1 MREATSPEGQPRRRP
16 APRTVALTAAA
27 VLLALVA
34 GPVGIGRALH
44 ANQPLTAL
52 AVGAVTVLW
61 LIAVGLAAL
70 GAERSRRL
78 AEDVEAQRQEAMSA
92 LVVAGT
98 ARQAETAAKERATAA
113 QAERDA
119 ARAEQARAEAEVA
132 AARTELDRLGAELE
146 AARAEVEA
154 AREQAAAERAEL
166 DRIPEGVLPDVV
178 KKLRGG
184 ASVDSALAAHR
195 KHPQYALLRAVG
207 EEIGRGERLRA
218 AALAVC
224 ATAAGRVQALA
235 TSMHAEL
242 REMQHR
248 HDEEVLGD
256 LLRLDHS
263 TAQAGRMADGI
274 AVLTGARSGRR
285 WAKPIAVES
294 VLRGALGRIGAYQR
308 VRLHN
313 ASSAAVAGYAAEG
326 VMHALAELLDNATN
340 FSAPPAEVHVYVE
353 EVPAGLAVT
362 VEDSGLGLSDSWL
375 RRAERAVSAEPLDLA
390 TLSAGT
396 RLGLAVV
403 GVLARKY
410 GLQISFRPS
419 ARGGTGVV
427 MLIPQ
432 QLVTHPSPAS
442 LQAPAP
448 AARQAPA
455 VESARPALT
464 PARPAP
470 APLPPAPTAPSAAPA
485 VPATAL
491 PARSTPTQGAPT
503 QGAPAQGAPTQGAPA
518 QGVPAASPAV
528 PVRTTDSGLPQ
539 RRRGQTLATTT
550 AAAPPTPAARPVRT
564 DAARAAARFGA
575 FRRAAQPA
583 VPVPAAAPVPAG
595 EPAPAAPAAPAASAA
610 AAPTADTDTT
620 PDASPVTKKD
630 S

>member
-1 MREATSPEGQPRRRP
+1 MREATSPDGRPRRRP
-16 APRTVALTAAA
+16 APRTAALTAAA

-34 GPVGIGRALH
+34 APVGIGQALGAH
-44 ANQPLTAL
+44 QPLTAV
-52 AVGAVTVLW
+52 AVAAVAVLW
-61 LIAVGLAAL
+61 LILVGLAAS

-78 AEDVEAQRQEAMSA
+78 TEDLAAQHEETRAA
-92 LVVAGT
+92 LVIAGS
-98 ARQAETAAKERATAA
+98 ARQAETAALDRAAA
-113 QAERDA
+113 AFAERDA
-119 ARAEQARAEAEVA
+119 ARAEQARFETDLTAAHAELARLRAELDTERAGAEAE
-132 AARTELDRLGAELE
+132 
-146 AARAEVEA
+146 
-154 AREQAAAERAEL
+154 RERSAAERAEL
-166 DRIPEGVLPDVV
+166 DRIPEGVLPEVV

-184 ASVDSALAAHR
+184 AAVDSALAAHR

-313 ASSAAVAGYAAEG
+313 ASTAAVAGFAAEG

-403 GVLARKY
+403 GVLARKH

-432 QLVTHPSPAS
+432 QLVTH
-442 LQAPAP
+442 
-448 AARQAPA
+448 AAVAPA
-455 VESARPALT
+455 VAPEPASVRASAPVVESVRPALT

-470 APLPPAPTAPSAAPA
+470 ASLPPAPPAPSATA
-485 VPATAL
+485 VPGA
-491 PARSTPTQGAPT
+491 SGTPRTPGVTGAPT
-503 QGAPAQGAPTQGAPA
+503 VPAQTPP
-518 QGVPAASPAV
+518 VPA
-528 PVRTTDSGLPQ
+528 RMTDSGLPQ
-539 RRRGQTLATTT
+539 RRRGQTLTTT
-550 AAAPPTPAARPVRT
+550 AVAAPAAKPVRT

-575 FRRAAQPA
+575 FRTAAQPA
-583 VPVPAAAPVPAG
+583 L
-595 EPAPAAPAAPAASAA
+595 PAPGATPTPATAP
-610 AAPTADTDTT
+610 DTT
-620 PDASPVTKKD
+620 PDASPVTEKD

>member
-1 MREATSPEGQPRRRP
+1 MREATSPDGRPSRRP
-16 APRTVALTAAA
+16 APRTAALTAAA
-27 VLLALVA
+27 VLLAVA
-34 GPVGIGRALH
+34 AAPVGVTRALGAH
-44 ANQPLTAL
+44 QPLTAL
-52 AVGAVTVLW
+52 AVAAVTVLW
-61 LIAVGLAAL
+61 LIAVGLASA

-78 AEDVEAQRQEAMSA
+78 AEELAAQHEETMAA
-92 LVVAGT
+92 LVAAGA
-98 ARQAETAAKERATAA
+98 ARQAEVAALDRAGAA
-113 QAERDA
+113 GAERDA
-119 ARAEQARAEAEVA
+119 ARAERVRAEDEVTA
-132 AARTELDRLGAELE
+132 VHGELARL
-146 AARAEVEA
+146 
-154 AREQAAAERAEL
+154 REEIAAERAGFEAERDKVEAERVEL
-166 DRIPEGVLPDVV
+166 ERLTGGVLPDVV
-178 KKLRGG
+178 ERLRGG

-195 KHPQYALLRAVG
+195 GHPQHALLRAVA
-207 EEIGRGERLRA
+207 EEVGRGERLRA

-263 TAQAGRMADGI
+263 TAQAGRMADSI

-313 ASSAAVAGYAAEG
+313 ASSAAVAGFAAEG

-403 GVLARKY
+403 GSLARKH

-432 QLVTHPSPAS
+432 QLVSH
-442 LQAPAP
+442 PAP
-448 AARQAPA
+448 ASEPAPVA
-455 VESARPALT
+455 VRPPAGEQVRPALT

-470 APLPPAPTAPSAAPA
+470 APLPSVPAGPSAPVGVPVPA
-485 VPATAL
+485 VPV
-491 PARSTPTQGAPT
+491 PAVAVSAVAVPVGAVP
-503 QGAPAQGAPTQGAPA
+503 AVPAQGAPAPA
-518 QGVPAASPAV
+518 APA
-528 PVRTTDSGLPQ
+528 RLTESGLPQ
-539 RRRGQTLATTT
+539 RRRGQTLTTT
-550 AAAPPTPAARPVRT
+550 TPAAATTPTRASARSAVAPAPAVKPVPA
-564 DAARAAARFGA
+564 DAATAAARFGA
-575 FRRAAQPA
+575 FRKAARQ
-583 VPVPAAAPVPAG
+583 AADQLS
-595 EPAPAAPAAPAASAA
+595 AAPA
-610 AAPTADTDTT
+610 PTAPDTDTDTDTT
-620 PDASPVTKKD
+620 PDASPVTEKD

>member
-1 MREATSPEGQPRRRP
+1 MREATSPDGRPRRRP

-34 GPVGIGRALH
+34 APVGIARALGAH
-44 ANQPLTAL
+44 QALTAL
-52 AVGAVTVLW
+52 AVGAVAVLW
-61 LIAVGLAAL
+61 LIAVGLAAG
-70 GAERSRRL
+70 GAERARRL
-78 AEDVEAQRQEAMSA
+78 AEDLAAQHEETRAV
-92 LVVAGT
+92 LVAAGT
-98 ARQAETAAKERATAA
+98 ARQAETAAQDRAAA
-113 QAERDA
+113 ALAERDA
-119 ARAEQARAEAEVA
+119 ARAELARVEADVTA
-132 AARTELDRLGAELE
+132 AHAEL
-146 AARAEVEA
+146 ARLRAEVDTERA
-154 AREQAAAERAEL
+154 AAGAERERAAAERAEL
-166 DRIPEGVLPDVV
+166 ERIPEGVLPEVV

-207 EEIGRGERLRA
+207 EEVGRGERLRA

-263 TAQAGRMADGI
+263 TAQAGRMADSI

-313 ASSAAVAGYAAEG
+313 ASTAAVAGFAAEG

-403 GVLARKY
+403 GVLARKH

-432 QLVTHPSPAS
+432 QVVTHPV
-442 LQAPAP
+442 PAP
-448 AARQAPA
+448 VPA
-455 VESARPALT
+455 VAPVTTAAPVVESVRPALT

-470 APLPPAPTAPSAAPA
+470 AFLPPAPGAPA
-485 VPATAL
+485 VPSAAVVTAAPAAAAL
-491 PARSTPTQGAPT
+491 P
-503 QGAPAQGAPTQGAPA
+503 
-518 QGVPAASPAV
+518 VPAV
-528 PVRTTDSGLPQ
+528 PTQTPSGPARMTDSGLPQ

-550 AAAPPTPAARPVRT
+550 PAAAPAAKPVRT
-564 DAARAAARFGA
+564 DAAGAAARFGA

-583 VPVPAAAPVPAG
+583 L
-595 EPAPAAPAAPAASAA
+595 PAPG
-610 AAPTADTDTT
+610 AAPTTDPETT
-620 PDASPVTKKD
+620 PDASPVTEKD

>member
-1 MREATSPEGQPRRRP
+1 MREAPSPDGRPRRRP
-16 APRTVALTAAA
+16 EPRTVALTAAA
-27 VLLALVA
+27 VLLALA
-34 GPVGIGRALH
+34 AAPVGVTRALGAH
-44 ANQPLTAL
+44 QPLTAL

-70 GAERSRRL
+70 GAERSRAL
-78 AEDVEAQRQEAMSA
+78 AEDLAAQHQETMTA
-92 LVVAGT
+92 LVAVGS
-98 ARQAETAAKERATAA
+98 ARQAEAAARELVGAA
-113 QAERDA
+113 QTERDA
-119 ARAEQARAEAEVA
+119 ARAERARAEAEVA
-132 AARTELDRLGAELE
+132 AMHTELARL
-146 AARAEVEA
+146 RAEWDAERAEA
-154 AREQAAAERAEL
+154 EAGRAQAEAERAEL
-166 DRIPEGVLPDVV
+166 DGIAEGVLPEVV

-184 ASVDSALAAHR
+184 AAVDSALAAYR

-263 TAQAGRMADGI
+263 TAQAGRMADSI

-313 ASSAAVAGYAAEG
+313 ASTAAVAGFAAEG
-326 VMHALAELLDNATN
+326 IMHALAELLDNATN

-362 VEDSGLGLSDSWL
+362 VEDSGLGLGESWL
-375 RRAERAVSAEPLDLA
+375 RRAERAVSAEPLDLT

-403 GVLARKY
+403 GVLARKH

-432 QLVTHPSPAS
+432 QLVSHPAPESAPAPVS
-442 LQAPAP
+442 TQAPA
-448 AARQAPA
+448 A
-455 VESARPALT
+455 ESARPALT
-464 PARPAP
+464 SALAPALSSARPAP
-470 APLPPAPTAPSAAPA
+470 ARSARTPLPPAPQAPAVPAVTGAPAAPAVTAAPA
-485 VPATAL
+485 VPAQL
-491 PARSTPTQGAPT
+491 PP
-503 QGAPAQGAPTQGAPA
+503 APAQLPPAPA
-518 QGVPAASPAV
+518 
-528 PVRTTDSGLPQ
+528 RMTDSGLPQ
-539 RRRGQTLATTT
+539 RRRGQTLAVTAP
-550 AAAPPTPAARPVRT
+550 AAAPAAKPVRS
-564 DAARAAARFGA
+564 DAVSAAARFGA
-575 FRRAAQPA
+575 FRRAAARPPEAEQH
-583 VPVPAAAPVPAG
+583 AAG
-595 EPAPAAPAAPAASAA
+595 
-610 AAPTADTDTT
+610 APTTDTDTT
-620 PDASPVTKKD
+620 PDASPVTEKD
-630 S
+630 SP

>member
-1 MREATSPEGQPRRRP
+1 MREATSPDGPPRRRP

-34 GPVGIGRALH
+34 APVGVTRALG

-61 LIAVGLAAL
+61 LIAVGLAAT

-78 AEDVEAQRQEAMSA
+78 AEDVEEQHQEAMTA
-92 LVVAGT
+92 LVVAGS
-98 ARQAETAAKERATAA
+98 ARQAETAAKGRAAA
-113 QAERDA
+113 AEAERDA
-119 ARAEQARAEAEVA
+119 ARAGQARAEADA
-132 AARTELDRLGAELE
+132 E
-146 AARAEVEA
+146 AARAELDRVRAELDAERAVAEA
-154 AREQAAAERAEL
+154 ERARAGAERAEL
-166 DRIPEGVLPDVV
+166 DRIAEGVLPEVV
-178 KKLRGG
+178 KKLRDG
-184 ASVDSALAAHR
+184 AAVDSALAAHR

-256 LLRLDHS
+256 LLSLDHS
-263 TAQAGRMADGI
+263 TAQAGRMADSI

-313 ASSAAVAGYAAEG
+313 ASTASVAGYAAEG
-326 VMHALAELLDNATN
+326 IMHALAELLDNATN

-353 EVPAGLAVT
+353 EVPAGLVVT
-362 VEDSGLGLSDSWL
+362 VEDSGLGLGESWL
-375 RRAERAVSAEPLDLA
+375 RRAERAVSADPLDLT

-403 GVLARKY
+403 GVLARKH

-432 QLVTHPSPAS
+432 QLVSH
-442 LQAPAP
+442 PAP
-448 AARQAPA
+448 AAAPVPAAGSASVPASMPASVSRQAPGA
-455 VESARPALT
+455 ESVRPALT

-470 APLPPAPTAPSAAPA
+470 ARPAPAPLPPAAPAPTALTAPAAPAGVTAAAPAAPLPPAPT
-485 VPATAL
+485 
-491 PARSTPTQGAPT
+491 RM
-503 QGAPAQGAPTQGAPA
+503 
-518 QGVPAASPAV
+518 
-528 PVRTTDSGLPQ
+528 TDSGLPQ
-539 RRRGQTLATTT
+539 RRRGQTLTT
-550 AAAPPTPAARPVRT
+550 APAADRAAKPVRT
-564 DAARAAARFGA
+564 DAVSAAARFGA
-575 FRRAAQPA
+575 FRRAAA
-583 VPVPAAAPVPAG
+583 RPVEGEQGSTATPTTAP
-595 EPAPAAPAAPAASAA
+595 
-610 AAPTADTDTT
+610 DTT
-620 PDASPVTKKD
+620 PDASPATEKD
-630 S
+630 T

>member
-1 MREATSPEGQPRRRP
+1 MREAISPDGRPRRRP

-34 GPVGIGRALH
+34 APVGVSRALGAH
-44 ANQPLTAL
+44 QPLTAL
-52 AVGAVTVLW
+52 AVAAVTVLW
-61 LIAVGLAAL
+61 LIAVGLAAI
-70 GAERSRRL
+70 GTERSRKL
-78 AEDVEAQRQEAMSA
+78 AEDVEEQHQEAMTA
-92 LVVAGT
+92 LVVAGA
-98 ARQAETAAKERATAA
+98 ARQAEAAAKGRTAAAE
-113 QAERDA
+113 AERDA
-119 ARAEQARAEAEVA
+119 ARAEQARAEADVSA
-132 AARTELDRLGAELE
+132 AHAELTRVRAELDAELTRVRAELDAERAGLE
-146 AARAEVEA
+146 AERARAE
-154 AREQAAAERAEL
+154 AERAEL
-166 DRIPEGVLPDVV
+166 DLIAEGVLPEVV

-184 ASVDSALAAHR
+184 AAVDSALAAHR

-256 LLRLDHS
+256 LLSLDHS
-263 TAQAGRMADGI
+263 TAQAGRMADSI

-294 VLRGALGRIGAYQR
+294 VLRGALGRIVAYQR

-313 ASSAAVAGYAAEG
+313 ASTAAVAGYAAEG

-353 EVPAGLAVT
+353 EVPAGLVVT
-362 VEDSGLGLSDSWL
+362 VEDSGLGLGDSWL
-375 RRAERAVSAEPLDLA
+375 RRAERAVSAEPLDLT

-403 GVLARKY
+403 GVLARKH

-432 QLVTHPSPAS
+432 QLISH
-442 LQAPAP
+442 PAP
-448 AARQAPA
+448 AAVPTAVPTKAPVA
-455 VESARPALT
+455 ESARPALT

-470 APLPPAPTAPSAAPA
+470 ARPAPAPLPPAPAAPTALTVPAARTSPAPAAPA
-485 VPATAL
+485 PVTAAPLPPA
-491 PARSTPTQGAPT
+491 PAR
-503 QGAPAQGAPTQGAPA
+503 
-518 QGVPAASPAV
+518 V
-528 PVRTTDSGLPQ
+528 TDSGLPQ
-539 RRRGQTLATTT
+539 RRRGQTLAT
-550 AAAPPTPAARPVRT
+550 APAADRAAKPVRT
-564 DAARAAARFGA
+564 DAASAAARFGA
-575 FRRAAQPA
+575 FRRAAA
-583 VPVPAAAPVPAG
+583 RPVEG
-595 EPAPAAPAAPAASAA
+595 EQHSTST
-610 AAPTADTDTT
+610 PTTDTDTT
-620 PDASPVTKKD
+620 PDASPVTEKD
-630 S
+630 T

>member
-1 MREATSPEGQPRRRP
+1 MREATSPDGRPRRRP

-34 GPVGIGRALH
+34 APVGVTRALNAH
-44 ANQPLTAL
+44 QPLTAL
-52 AVGAVTVLW
+52 AVGAVAVLW
-61 LIAVGLAAL
+61 LIAVGLAAT

-78 AEDVEAQRQEAMSA
+78 AEDVAEQHRETMTA
-92 LVVAGT
+92 LVVAGS
-98 ARQAETAAKERATAA
+98 ARQAETAAKGRATAA
-113 QAERDA
+113 EAERDA
-119 ARAEQARAEAEVA
+119 ARAGQARAEGDVA
-132 AARTELDRLGAELE
+132 AAHAELDRVRAELDAERAGLE
-146 AARAEVEA
+146 AERARAE
-154 AREQAAAERAEL
+154 AERAEL
-166 DRIPEGVLPDVV
+166 DLIAEGVLPEVV

-184 ASVDSALAAHR
+184 AAVDSVLAAHR

-256 LLRLDHS
+256 LLSLDHS
-263 TAQAGRMADGI
+263 TAQAGRMADSI

-313 ASSAAVAGYAAEG
+313 ASTAAVAGYAAEG

-353 EVPAGLAVT
+353 EVPAGLVVT
-362 VEDSGLGLSDSWL
+362 VEDSGLGLGDGWL
-375 RRAERAVSAEPLDLA
+375 RRAERAVSAEPLDLT

-403 GVLARKY
+403 GVLARKH
-410 GLQISFRPS
+410 GLQVSFRPS

-432 QLVTHPSPAS
+432 QLVSHPAP
-442 LQAPAP
+442 APAP
-448 AARQAPA
+448 AAVPTQAPT

-470 APLPPAPTAPSAAPA
+470 ARPAPAPLPPAPAAPTALTAPAAPA
-485 VPATAL
+485 PLTAAPLPPA
-491 PARSTPTQGAPT
+491 PARM
-503 QGAPAQGAPTQGAPA
+503 
-518 QGVPAASPAV
+518 
-528 PVRTTDSGLPQ
+528 TDSGLPQ
-539 RRRGQTLATTT
+539 RRRGQTLTT
-550 AAAPPTPAARPVRT
+550 APASDRTAKPVRA
-564 DAARAAARFGA
+564 DAVSAAARFGA
-575 FRRAAQPA
+575 FRRAAARPME
-583 VPVPAAAPVPAG
+583 G
-595 EPAPAAPAAPAASAA
+595 EQRSTAT
-610 AAPTADTDTT
+610 PTTDTGT
-620 PDASPVTKKD
+620 VTGTDTPPDASPVTEKD
-630 S
+630 T

>member
-1 MREATSPEGQPRRRP
+1 MREATSPDGRPRRRP
-16 APRTVALTAAA
+16 APRTAALTVAA

-34 GPVGIGRALH
+34 APVGIGRALDAH
-44 ANQPLTAL
+44 QPLTAVTVA
-52 AVGAVTVLW
+52 AVAVLW
-61 LIAVGLAAL
+61 LIAVGLAAS

-78 AEDVEAQRQEAMSA
+78 AEELAAQHEETRAA
-92 LVVAGT
+92 LVAAGT
-98 ARQAETAAKERATAA
+98 ARQAETAARDRAAA
-113 QAERDA
+113 ALTERDA
-119 ARAEQARAEAEVA
+119 ARAEQARAEADVTATRAELDQLRTRLDTERAEA
-132 AARTELDRLGAELE
+132 AAE
-146 AARAEVEA
+146 
-154 AREQAAAERAEL
+154 RERAAAERAEL
-166 DRIPEGVLPDVV
+166 ERVPEGVLPEVV

-184 ASVDSALAAHR
+184 AAVDSALAAHR

-263 TAQAGRMADGI
+263 TAQAGRMADSI

-313 ASSAAVAGYAAEG
+313 ASTAAVAGFAAEG

-340 FSAPPAEVHVYVE
+340 FSAPPSEVHVYVE

-375 RRAERAVSAEPLDLA
+375 RRAEQAVSAEPLDLA

-403 GVLARKY
+403 GVLARKH

-432 QLVTHPSPAS
+432 QLITHAAPTPAAAPAT
-442 LQAPAP
+442 APAP
-448 AARQAPA
+448 AAEA
-455 VESARPALT
+455 VRPALT

-470 APLPPAPTAPSAAPA
+470 ASLPPAAGTPAAAPAPVPAAVPAGPA
-485 VPATAL
+485 VPA
-491 PARSTPTQGAPT
+491 PTV
-503 QGAPAQGAPTQGAPA
+503 PAQGPAAPA
-518 QGVPAASPAV
+518 
-528 PVRTTDSGLPQ
+528 RMTDSGLPQ
-539 RRRGQTLATTT
+539 RRRGQTLAAT
-550 AAAPPTPAARPVRT
+550 TPATAPAAEPART
-564 DAARAAARFGA
+564 DVARAAARFGA

-583 VPVPAAAPVPAG
+583 LPASG
-595 EPAPAAPAAPAASAA
+595 
-610 AAPTADTDTT
+610 AAPTASGAAPTASGTAPTADNDTT
-620 PDASPVTKKD
+620 PDASPVTEKD
-630 S
+630 T

>member
-1 MREATSPEGQPRRRP
+1 MREATSPDGRPRRRP
-16 APRTVALTAAA
+16 APRTAALTAVA
-27 VLLALVA
+27 VLLAAVA
-34 GPVGIGRALH
+34 APVGIARALGAH
-44 ANQPLTAL
+44 QPLTAL
-52 AVGAVTVLW
+52 AVGAVAVLW
-61 LIAVGLAAL
+61 LIAVGLAAA

-78 AEDVEAQRQEAMSA
+78 AEDLDAQHEETRAA
-92 LVVAGT
+92 LVVAGA
-98 ARQAETAAKERATAA
+98 ARQAETAAGDRAGAA
-113 QAERDA
+113 CAERDA
-119 ARAEQARAEAEVA
+119 ARAEQARAEADITA
-132 AARTELDRLGAELE
+132 AHAELARLRAEIETERAGFE
-146 AARAEVEA
+146 AERARAE
-154 AREQAAAERAEL
+154 AERAEL
-166 DRIPEGVLPDVV
+166 DRLTEGVLPEVV
-178 KKLRGG
+178 GKLRGG
-184 ASVDSALAAHR
+184 AAVDSALAAHR
-195 KHPQYALLRAVG
+195 THPQQALLRAVA
-207 EEIGRGERLRA
+207 EEVGRGERLRA

-274 AVLTGARSGRR
+274 AVLAGARSGRR

-313 ASSAAVAGYAAEG
+313 ASTAAVAGFAAEG

-353 EVPAGLAVT
+353 EVSAGLVIT

-375 RRAERAVSAEPLDLA
+375 RRAERAVSAEPLDLT

-403 GVLARKY
+403 GVLARKH

-432 QLVTHPSPAS
+432 QLVTHPAPAS
-442 LQAPAP
+442 EPAPVPAQAPVA
-448 AARQAPA
+448 
-455 VESARPALT
+455 ESARPALI

-470 APLPPAPTAPSAAPA
+470 APLPPAPTAAGVRPPAVAGPA
-485 VPATAL
+485 VPA
-491 PARSTPTQGAPT
+491 PTV
-503 QGAPAQGAPTQGAPA
+503 PAQATP
-518 QGVPAASPAV
+518 VPAAAGPA
-528 PVRTTDSGLPQ
+528 RITGSGLPQ
-539 RRRGQTLATTT
+539 RRRGQTLAATTPT
-550 AAAPPTPAARPVRT
+550 AAPAKPVRA
-564 DAARAAARFGA
+564 DAASAAARFGA
-575 FRRAAQPA
+575 FRKAALSAPGDR
-583 VPVPAAAPVPAG
+583 PAAV
-595 EPAPAAPAAPAASAA
+595 
-610 AAPTADTDTT
+610 APTTTDTDTDPT
-620 PDASPVTKKD
+620 PDASPVTEKD
-630 S
+630 SR

>member
-1 MREATSPEGQPRRRP
+1 MREATSPDGRSRRRP

-34 GPVGIGRALH
+34 APVGVARALGAH
-44 ANQPLTAL
+44 QPLTAL

-61 LIAVGLAAL
+61 LIAVGLAAT
-70 GAERSRRL
+70 GVERSRGL
-78 AEDVEAQRQEAMSA
+78 AEDLAAQHEETRAA
-92 LVVAGT
+92 LVAAGT
-98 ARQAETAAKERATAA
+98 ARQAETAAVDRTAA
-113 QAERDA
+113 ALAERDA
-119 ARAEQARAEAEVA
+119 ARAGQVRAEADVTTAHAEL
-132 AARTELDRLGAELE
+132 ARLRAELDAERAGAE
-146 AARAEVEA
+146 AERTRVE
-154 AREQAAAERAEL
+154 AERAEL
-166 DRIPEGVLPDVV
+166 ARIPEGVLPEVV
-178 KKLRGG
+178 AKLRAG
-184 ASVDSALAAHR
+184 AAVDSALAVHR
-195 KHPQYALLRAVG
+195 KHPQYPLLRAVG

-256 LLRLDHS
+256 LLSLDHS
-263 TAQAGRMADGI
+263 TAQAGRMADSI

-313 ASSAAVAGYAAEG
+313 ASTAAVAGYAAEG

-375 RRAERAVSAEPLDLA
+375 RRAERAVSAEPLDLT

-403 GVLARKY
+403 GVLARKH

-427 MLIPQ
+427 MLIPH
-432 QLVTHPSPAS
+432 QLVTHPAPAA
-442 LQAPAP
+442 APAP
-448 AARQAPA
+448 VQVSVPVQASPA
-455 VESARPALT
+455 ETARPALT
-464 PARPAP
+464 SARPAP
-470 APLPPAPTAPSAAPA
+470 ASLPPAPSAQRTRVGTQAAAGTRTATAP
-485 VPATAL
+485 AL
-491 PARSTPTQGAPT
+491 PAAP
-503 QGAPAQGAPTQGAPA
+503 G
-518 QGVPAASPAV
+518 
-528 PVRTTDSGLPQ
+528 RTTDSGLPQ
-539 RRRGQTLATTT
+539 RRRGQTLAT
-550 AAAPPTPAARPVRT
+550 AAPATDRAAKPAGT
-564 DAARAAARFGA
+564 DAAGAAGRFGA
-575 FRRAAQPA
+575 FRRAAA
-583 VPVPAAAPVPAG
+583 RPAAAGQPAAGAPTEGPAG
-595 EPAPAAPAAPAASAA
+595 VPVTDRAGAPAADPAGPPATDPSGVPTTAP
-610 AAPTADTDTT
+610 DTT
-620 PDASPVTKKD
+620 PDASPVTEKD
-630 S
+630 T

>member
-1 MREATSPEGQPRRRP
+1 MREATSPDGRPRRRP
-16 APRTVALTAAA
+16 APRTAALTAAA

-34 GPVGIGRALH
+34 APVGIGRALGAH
-44 ANQPLTAL
+44 QPLTAV
-52 AVGAVTVLW
+52 AVAAVAVLW
-61 LIAVGLAAL
+61 LIVVGLAAS

-78 AEDVEAQRQEAMSA
+78 TEDLAAQHEETRAA
-92 LVVAGT
+92 LVIAGS
-98 ARQAETAAKERATAA
+98 ARQAETAALDRAAA
-113 QAERDA
+113 AFAERDA
-119 ARAEQARAEAEVA
+119 ARAEQARVETDLTAAHTELARLRAELDTERAGAEAE
-132 AARTELDRLGAELE
+132 
-146 AARAEVEA
+146 
-154 AREQAAAERAEL
+154 RERSAAERAEL
-166 DRIPEGVLPDVV
+166 DRIPEGVLPEVV

-184 ASVDSALAAHR
+184 AAVDSALAAHR

-313 ASSAAVAGYAAEG
+313 ASTAAVAGFAAEG

-375 RRAERAVSAEPLDLA
+375 RRAERAVSADPLDLA

-403 GVLARKY
+403 GVLARKH

-432 QLVTHPSPAS
+432 QLVTHAVPVPAGAPEPAS
-442 LQAPAP
+442 VRASAPV
-448 AARQAPA
+448 
-455 VESARPALT
+455 VESVRPALT

-470 APLPPAPTAPSAAPA
+470 VSLPSTSLPPAFPPPAPSATA
-485 VPATAL
+485 VPGA
-491 PARSTPTQGAPT
+491 PGTPRTPGVTGAPT
-503 QGAPAQGAPTQGAPA
+503 VPAQTPPAPA
-518 QGVPAASPAV
+518 
-528 PVRTTDSGLPQ
+528 RMTDSGLPQ
-539 RRRGQTLATTT
+539 RRRGQTLTTT
-550 AAAPPTPAARPVRT
+550 TVAAPAAKPVRT

-575 FRRAAQPA
+575 FRTAAQPA
-583 VPVPAAAPVPAG
+583 L
-595 EPAPAAPAAPAASAA
+595 PAPAATPTPATAP
-610 AAPTADTDTT
+610 DTT
-620 PDASPVTKKD
+620 PDASPVTEKD
-630 S
+630 SR